1 LAAFPTLAQPFD
13 FAFIPSSTSRQMA
26 FSQGRLPGQTQQE
39 WVEDVQSEVR
49 KYRIANSI

>member
-13 FAFIPSSTSRQMA
+13 FAFIPSSTSRQLA
-26 FSQGRLPGQTQQE
+26 FSQGRRTGQTQQE
-39 WVEDVQSEVR
+39 WAEDIQSEVK